1 MMQILHPYVKFR
13 NSLIDTL
20 ENLSADQSINSA
32 IKQLELVMSE
42 NTDTGRFKAHDKLD
56 QSIVHFKEVLS
67 NLEKIQEHNF
77 TTIEDTN
84 EKIDQ
89 IASQLKS
96 PLVENFSFQV
106 FQLDN
111 TISQM
116 VLDRMQKYVGSS
128 YPGLRLGCRYV
139 GQNEV
144 DENRQLDN
152 SLSILFSNQLVALDP
167 LYFCDVNE
175 SLISQATDHF
185 NEAYKNRIRK
195 YTVVN
200 HDLSILPTNQF
211 GFIFCWWVFNFKTI
225 DSIKDY
231 LKNVYDL
238 LRPGGTFMFS
248 YNNSDIFESARL
260 VDMQVM
266 SHVPYRHL
274 VKLCDEIG
282 FLIDSNLD
290 VKNSD
295 PLVEFVSWL
304 EIKKPGTLKTV
315 KLKQVLGKIE
325 SKN

>member
-1 MMQILHPYVKFR
+1 MMQHLHPYVKFR
-13 NSLIDTL
+13 NSLIDRL

-42 NTDTGRFKAHDKLD
+42 NTDTERFKAHDKLD
-56 QSIVHFKEVLS
+56 QSIVLFKEVLS
-67 NLEKIQEHNF
+67 NLGKIQEHNF
-77 TTIEDTN
+77 TIIEDIN

-89 IASQLKS
+89 IANQFRSQLA
-96 PLVENFSFQV
+96 ENFSFQV

-139 GQNEV
+139 GQNEF

-152 SLSILFSNQLVALDP
+152 NLSILFSNQLVALDP
-167 LYFCDVNE
+167 LYFCDVDG
-175 SLISQATDHF
+175 SLISQVTDHF
-185 NEAYKNRIRK
+185 NKAYKNRIRK

-200 HDLSILPTNQF
+200 QDLSILPTNQF

-238 LRPGGTFMFS
+238 LRPGGTLMFS

-295 PLVEFVSWL
+295 PLIEFVSWL

-315 KLKQVLGKIE
+315 KLQQVLGKIE